1 MKFILAKSSNYQSHL
16 FPKPVNASEK
26 LTGIL
31 GSGDVTFY
39 SQDNQ
44 AKEQIGLIVA
54 SREAP

>member
-1 MKFILAKSSNYQSHL
+1 MKFILAKNSNYQSHL

>member
-1 MKFILAKSSNYQSHL
+1 MKFILAKNSNYQSHL
-16 FPKPVNASEK
+16 CPEPVNASEK

-54 SREAP
+54 SRQAP